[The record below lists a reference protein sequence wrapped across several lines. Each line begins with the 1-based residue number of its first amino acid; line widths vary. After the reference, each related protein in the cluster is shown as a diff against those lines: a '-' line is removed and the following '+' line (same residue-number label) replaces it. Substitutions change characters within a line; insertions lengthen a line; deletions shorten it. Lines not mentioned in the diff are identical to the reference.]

1 MIMKQS
7 TTAHIVMKLIYF
19 QMIRFFYFV
28 MWENIETTY
37 IRNSVLLSICAFL
50 LTGCAPKVSLQ
61 IERPAAQRV
70 ENINYIEIGK
80 FKIVSGQIKLPSSVE
95 SGSNHSFSRSDKLLK
110 PTISKFNSNKEQA
123 SQIADLLRAALVHN
137 LSLHS
142 PYKLINTTGKE
153 TGFSGVLPDAA
164 KVAILQGKVKY
175 FERIIESEE
184 ALSYF
189 TNIKNRGATLEQS
202 LLASAVSMGAESYG
216 AGFLIPTPYVEQLAT
231 LEVEFTLINKNDGI
245 DVVPPQII
253 RTYYVRKWG
262 GAPNTSHLPR
272 NIKTAIIE
280 GFEQDEDNSESFL
293 SRIDRAGLSFTNPTE
308 YFARGFNLKQNV
320 QVPQTS
326 LDLKIRLGRQV
337 AQTYVKQ
344 ISPFHETADLLVQDG
359 NTVAS
364 TLIRGNAYQEAVAY
378 LQGLE
383 ELTAKDEY
391 NLGLAFEA
399 SGEIPQ
405 ARNHYELALK
415 RESSNQD
422 FKDAVKRTRN

>member
-1 MIMKQS
+1 
-7 TTAHIVMKLIYF
+7 MKLISF
-19 QMIRFFYFV
+19 QMIRFFNFA
-28 MWENIETTY
+28 MREDIETTY
-37 IRNSVLLSICAFL
+37 IRTSVLLSICVFL
-50 LTGCAPKVSLQ
+50 LTGCAPKVSFQ

-95 SGSNHSFSRSDKLLK
+95 SESTQSFSSTDKLLK

-142 PYKLINTTGKE
+142 PYQLINTTGKE

-164 KVAILQGKVKY
+164 EVAILQGKVKY
-175 FERIIESEE
+175 FELIIESEE

-189 TNIKNRGATLEQS
+189 TNIKNKGATLEQS
-202 LLASAVSMGAESYG
+202 LLASAVSMGAESSG
-216 AGFLIPTPYVEQLAT
+216 AGFLIPTPYVEQLAA
-231 LEVEFTLINKNDGI
+231 LEVEFTLINKSDGS

-262 GAPNTSHLPR
+262 GAPETSHLPR

-326 LDLKIRLGRQV
+326 LDLKIKLGRQV

-415 RESSNQD
+415 RETSNQD

>member
-1 MIMKQS
+1 MLKTL
-7 TTAHIVMKLIYF
+7 TTLKL
-19 QMIRFFYFV
+19 V
-28 MWENIETTY
+28 N
-37 IRNSVLLSICAFL
+37 
-50 LTGCAPKVSLQ
+50 
-61 IERPAAQRV
+61 
-70 ENINYIEIGK
+70 

-95 SGSNHSFSRSDKLLK
+95 SGSTQSFSSTDKLLK

-142 PYKLINTTGKE
+142 PYQLINTTGKE

-164 KVAILQGKVKY
+164 EVAILQGKVKY
-175 FERIIESEE
+175 FELIIESEE

-189 TNIKNRGATLEQS
+189 TNIKNKGATLEQS
-202 LLASAVSMGAESYG
+202 VLASAVSMGAESSG
-216 AGFLIPTPYVEQLAT
+216 AGFLIPTPYVEQLAA
-231 LEVEFTLINKNDGI
+231 LEVEFTLINKSDGS

-262 GAPNTSHLPR
+262 GAPETSHLPR

-326 LDLKIRLGRQV
+326 LDLKIKLGRQV

-415 RESSNQD
+415 RETSNQD